1 MTAVGEQRAGVVI
14 VVQSPYL
21 IYSVHLND
29 LTSNGI
35 TKTKI
40 LKVYGLSPF
49 KYFSTL
55 KTKIESVM
63 EKIEDIEGKIIRE
76 HIYMKN

>member
-1 MTAVGEQRAGVVI
+1 M
-14 VVQSPYL
+14 VQSPYL

-55 KTKIESVM
+55 KTKIL
-63 EKIEDIEGKIIRE
+63 KILKILKTLKVKSLENIF
-76 HIYMKN
+76 I